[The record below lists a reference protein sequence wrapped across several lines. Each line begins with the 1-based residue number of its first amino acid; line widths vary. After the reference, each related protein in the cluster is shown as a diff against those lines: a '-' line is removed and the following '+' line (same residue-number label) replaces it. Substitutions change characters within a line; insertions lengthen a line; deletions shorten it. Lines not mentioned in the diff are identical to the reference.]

1 MRALLVGAVL
11 AAWGCGSDSGIDDGP
26 CSLTDPCGDG
36 AVCDMTEPAGPI
48 CIPADGDLDGDG
60 LTNDRDYCNH
70 QAGGQYDEDQD
81 GIGDDC
87 DRCPIAAPRSTPD
100 ADNDG
105 VDAPCDP
112 EPGADG
118 DSILF
123 FDGFNSPDSMWKPS
137 TDGLW
142 SVVGG
147 EMIADLSTNGEQQY
161 LKRGIVGMNALALE
175 ASFRVDAL
183 ETSNVRH
190 LVGVSAIDPRPAGV
204 SQVACYVT
212 TADVDPGNE
221 LVVVE
226 TNMGMMS
233 QAGTGAFNSANLD
246 RAGTYVSGTKAGCS
260 VLTNGQPLGAVQA
273 NITPDQL
280 SQIALTAQAVTVRYQ
295 YVIAVGH

>member
-1 MRALLVGAVL
+1 MRALLVGVTL
-11 AAWGCGSDSGIDDGP
+11 AALGCGSDSGADDGP
-26 CSLTDPCGDG
+26 CSLTDPCSDG
-36 AVCDMTEPAGPI
+36 AVCDMTDPAGPI

-60 LTNDRDYCNH
+60 LTNDHDFCNH
-70 QAGGQYDEDQD
+70 QEGGQYDEDQD

-87 DRCPIAAPRSTPD
+87 DRCPIAAPRSAPD
-100 ADNDG
+100 SDNDG

-118 DSILF
+118 DSILL
-123 FDGFNSPDSMWKPS
+123 FDGFNSLDPKWTPS

-142 SVVGG
+142 SVIGG
-147 EMIADLSTNGEQQY
+147 EMIADLSTDGDQQY
-161 LKRGIVGMNALALE
+161 LKMGIVGMNALALE

-190 LVGVSAIDPRPAGV
+190 LVGVTAVDPRPAGV

-212 TADVDPGNE
+212 TADVDPGTE

-233 QAGTGAFNSANLD
+233 QAGTDAFESANLD

-260 VLTNGQPLGAVQA
+260 VLTNGTPLGAVQA